1 MQAESV
7 STIAKPPKASAPAA
21 PQHAGGTSSKNG
33 TRVGCCRNDNNYGGV
48 FVEVPRDNRGQRA
61 SRKQL
66 RPPPSTP
73 RPGHG
78 AQALVAATALWWW
91 WLPRCLKCL
100 PLASAAAV
108 ICATLLLSAWRRLS
122 SIKWSCS
129 MPCSQAAKSGHP
141 GDWLVRVKLHLIGP
155 AQGQAAAIS
164 VQAAWPISYCGA
176 VRETGRA
183 RRGSRAKQRKLR
195 TPHALQ
201 RDAGQVSAL
210 TSSSAINWTQPSTS
224 SSSSSSAGDTHIC
237 REGTSTSSG
246 QGASLGALGCQA
258 ADCRWVVGRR
268 GGARAVGPEPA
279 LNGPKASDHDSWHQG
294 QLSGY
299 PEDAGAD
306 GDQRKKLPPVGTL
319 ATGRADARPISRAT
333 AAKGPESGR
342 RAQNPDLGNFPRGF
356 RSARWR
362 STSRGTEQGRPKTDR
377 PGSGEAHRSS
387 GSRPRPTRPSHLP
400 PRPRDL
406 RAGHDLRRSRLGR
419 RWARWRGG
427 RAPQLGLGAPYLGLR
442 FLRR

>member
-7 STIAKPPKASAPAA
+7 STIAEPPKASAPAA
-21 PQHAGGTSSKNG
+21 PQHARGTSSKNG
-33 TRVGCCRNDNNYGGV
+33 TRVSCCRNDNNYGGV

-66 RPPPSTP
+66 RPPPSAP

-122 SIKWSCS
+122 SIRWSCS
-129 MPCSQAAKSGHP
+129 MPCSQAAKSGDP
-141 GDWLVRVKLHLIGP
+141 GNWLVRVKWHLIGP

-164 VQAAWPISYCGA
+164 VPAAWPISYCGA
-176 VRETGRA
+176 VRETGHA
-183 RRGSRAKQRKLR
+183 RRGSRAKQRKLS
-195 TPHALQ
+195 TPHGLHRCSVMRARCQHSLQAL
-201 RDAGQVSAL
+201 
-210 TSSSAINWTQPSTS
+210 PSTGPS
-224 SSSSSSAGDTHIC
+224 PPPPQAPPARQATRTSAGRT
-237 REGTSTSSG
+237 
-246 QGASLGALGCQA
+246 QALHLVRVRPWVRSVVRQ
-258 ADCRWVVGRR
+258 RTVVGRR